1 MKHKKYHLIYFFSL
15 LFFILALTNTTS
27 AQTSYLDSL
36 YGKFALQ
43 FQISENFTLSNFQG
57 ATLSGKY
64 HLGKR
69 SALRLGISI
78 FFDDSSL
85 DQQIT
90 YIDTLNPNN
99 ESKNNSDRNSVG
111 FTINSQ
117 YIAYLVS
124 TDDIG
129 FYIGSGPTFSLRNSD
144 EESETSSNSVGKYT
158 NSHSEDFFSIGL
170 DAIAGVEWS
179 FYQNMSLSAEYGIKF
194 YYYHETDNYSTSYEV
209 ETRTEERTREGIQLT
224 ANYVNFGITVYF

>member
-15 LFFILALTNTTS
+15 LFFILSFISTAS

-36 YGKFALQ
+36 DGKFALQ
-43 FQISENFTLSNFQG
+43 FQISENFTLSDFQG

-78 FFDDSSL
+78 YFNDSSL
-85 DQQIT
+85 DEHET
-90 YIDTLNPNN
+90 YIDTLNIINDS
-99 ESKNNSDRNSVG
+99 EGNSDRNGVG

-129 FYIGSGPTFSLRNSD
+129 FYIGSGPIFSFHNSD
-144 EESETSSNSVGKYT
+144 EESERSSNSSGKYT
-158 NSHSEDFFSIGL
+158 TSHSEDFFSIGL

-179 FYQNMSLSAEYGIKF
+179 FHKNMSLSAEYGIKF
-194 YYYHETDNYSTSYEV
+194 YYYHETDNYTTSYESA
-209 ETRTEERTREGIQLT
+209 TRTEERTSEGIQLT
-224 ANYVNFGITVYF
+224 ANYVNFGISVYF

>member
-15 LFFILALTNTTS
+15 LFFILTLTNTTS
-27 AQTSYLDSL
+27 AQSSYLDSL
-36 YGKFALQ
+36 DGKFALQ

-64 HLGKR
+64 QLGKR
-69 SALRLGISI
+69 SALRLGISL
-78 FFDDSSL
+78 FFDDFSL
-85 DQQIT
+85 DEQIT

-99 ESKNNSDRNSVG
+99 ESKRNSDGNSVG

-129 FYIGSGPTFSLRNSD
+129 FYIGSGPTFSFRNSE
-144 EESETSSNSVGKYT
+144 EESERSSNSSGNYT
-158 NSHSEDFFSIGL
+158 ISHSNDFFSIGL

-179 FYQNMSLSAEYGIKF
+179 FYKNMTLSAEYGIKF
-194 YYYHETDNYSTSYEV
+194 YYHHETNNSTTNYEL

-224 ANYVNFGITVYF
+224 AN